1 MNVINL
7 TDSVFKFSKVIR
19 DRGGLYSTMYY
30 FTYPGN
36 GICSKTFPEEAA
48 KLRELN
54 SQRIDDVNTLL
65 PEEME

>member
-1 MNVINL
+1 MNVINA
-7 TDSVFKFSKVIR
+7 TDSVFILHKTSREFGR
-19 DRGGLYSTMYY
+19 TYTTHYY
-30 FTYPGN
+30 IDPGK

-48 KLRELN
+48 KLLELN